1 MLDYRLIL
9 ITLSMHAASA
19 HAQSGTQ
26 TEQETSPVP
35 LDEIIVVGDANRSAA
50 TTATRVPVEALATPF
65 TISLLPEHVIEASG
79 SRTLADALR
88 YAGTVGGTDNFG
100 NAGEFFSSRGFQLAN
115 GRNYFRD
122 GLRYRKFGQVPL
134 YDIERIEILRGPASI
149 LYGALEPGGV
159 LNMVSRSPSDSF
171 AARARVRAGEFD
183 YYQGTFDLTGPVA
196 NGLTARVQGLFEDAG
211 SFRDLVENRSTGVTG
226 TVDWRPNASTLITGR
241 VSWFKD
247 RRTGDRGI
255 VMAYQDGGRFS
266 DAQGRAFDFAPVP
279 RSRFLGE
286 EFGTNE
292 FRDINLAVSLRHEL
306 GPQWQLRADIVRA
319 DQEEER
325 VYIWAIGVGQI
336 VDTNG
341 LLNRQIGDWNARLK
355 GTLGRLEV
363 AGELHTGPLTHNL
376 LFGGEAERFDND
388 RSNERF
394 QFAPIDIFAPSY
406 FATRPANGPRTLD
419 APFGSLLKTRG
430 VYLQNVMEIGDHFV
444 LLAGVRYDRIT
455 DDNTLS
461 DQRRLASSS
470 WVPQAGL
477 VWRPTPFVSPYI
489 SYTRSFVPQSG
500 EDRFGVPFDPQRG
513 KQVEGGI
520 KLDIR
525 AARAVVT
532 AAVFSLDRDNL
543 TVTDPVDPAFRRL
556 AGLQRS
562 RGFELSLDS
571 APIDGL
577 RVNVAYN
584 HLFSAEFVNDNSF
597 AGNTLPNAPESALG
611 LFVIYDIPA
620 IEGLSLSGGLTHV
633 DERFGIASNLFSLP
647 AYTLVDLGARYRLS
661 DKLEVSANIRN
672 LFDKTYYTGSINSTT
687 IGVGQPR
694 SVMLGLS
701 VSL

>member
-266 DAQGRAFDFAPVP
+266 DAQGRAFDFAHVP

-363 AGELHTGPLTHNL
+363 AGELRSGPLTHNL

-461 DQRRLASSS
+461 GQRRLASSS

-571 APIDGL
+571 APIEGL

>member
-363 AGELHTGPLTHNL
+363 AGELRSGPLTHNL